1 MAQHTA
7 VATVR
12 VRNRY
17 KRVFGWVFLYIILL
31 AIFALTVY
39 WQAKRVNTLGFASG
53 EIQISTS
60 KTKYTVGDTISYT
73 LKNGLNQPITL
84 SNDCPQQPLFVY
96 TWTNNS
102 WVRIHDT
109 AAASTCAG
117 EPKQRTIPS
126 GGSYTQNF
134 NNWPNLFNKPGI
146 YRIVSLA
153 SNYTA
158 LPYADFQVVAKPVP
172 PKVQV
177 QTRTQIVIQKVITPV
192 YISVPKS
199 GGDGGGGGGGGDN

>member
-1 MAQHTA
+1 MSQNKA

-17 KRVFGWVFLYIILL
+17 KRMLGWVFLYLVLIAL
-31 AIFALTVY
+31 FAFAVY

-53 EIQISTS
+53 EIQITTS

-73 LKNGLNQPITL
+73 LKNGLDQPITIAD
-84 SNDCPQQPLFVY
+84 NCPQEPLYVY

-109 AAASTCAG
+109 TATSNCSG
-117 EPKQRTIPS
+117 VPKQRTIPA
-126 GGSYTQNF
+126 GGSYSQNF

-146 YRIVSLA
+146 YRVVSLA

-192 YISVPKS
+192 YVTVPRS
-199 GGDGGGGGGGGDN
+199 GGGDGGGGGDN